1 MRAGP
6 CHRGQNASSQPN
18 AVGGEDQSEHRGR
31 HRLQQGGV
39 LQQGGALHAA
49 LHLALPRNSSSA
61 VKSLVHAAPSLSE
74 TAR

>member
-18 AVGGEDQSEHRGR
+18 AQSEHRGR

-39 LQQGGALHAA
+39 LQQGGAHAA

-61 VKSLVHAAPSLSE
+61 VKSLVHAAPSLYS
-74 TAR
+74 ALKG